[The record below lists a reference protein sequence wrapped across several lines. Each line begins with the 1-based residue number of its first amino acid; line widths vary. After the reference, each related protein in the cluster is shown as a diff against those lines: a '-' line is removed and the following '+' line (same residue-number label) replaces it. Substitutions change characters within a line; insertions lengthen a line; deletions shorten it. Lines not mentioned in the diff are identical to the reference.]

1 MPGRCRVIIRVH
13 CWLMEL
19 PADNHLHSEWSFDT
33 RATRGLMER
42 VCARAIDMGIPA
54 VAFTDHIDLMAWHVA
69 ASDLIG
75 YEHLQQFVTPDGML
89 TPPTMDIELYLESVD
104 RCRNK
109 FPDLRIITGAEL
121 GQPHHTAAAAA
132 QLPGFAQLERVLG
145 SLHVLKVGDRFY
157 EPPGLFRLSPAADVI
172 CEYLAEVPRM
182 IAGSDGFSVLAH
194 IDYAIRYWPTAQ
206 AGPFDPYDF
215 EEEFRH
221 AMRAVAQSG
230 RALEMNVGPTIR
242 PWLMQWW
249 SEEGGQAITF
259 GSDAHEPERVG
270 RNFAEAAAVAEA
282 HGFHAGRSPVDFWT
296 R

>member
-1 MPGRCRVIIRVH
+1 V
-13 CWLMEL
+13 
-19 PADNHLHSEWSFDT
+19 
-33 RATRGLMER
+33 
-42 VCARAIDMGIPA
+42 
-54 VAFTDHIDLMAWHVA
+54 
-69 ASDLIG
+69 
-75 YEHLQQFVTPDGML
+75 
-89 TPPTMDIELYLESVD
+89 
-104 RCRNK
+104 
-109 FPDLRIITGAEL
+109 
-121 GQPHHTAAAAA
+121 GQPQRTAWAAA
-132 QLPGFAQLERVLG
+132 QLPGFGQLERVLG

-157 EPPGLFRLSPAADVI
+157 EPPGLFRLLSAPDVI
-172 CEYLAEVPRM
+172 REYLAEVPRM

-194 IDYAIRYWPTAQ
+194 IDYALRYWPA
-206 AGPFDPYDF
+206 APAEPFDPHDF

-230 RALEMNVGPTIR
+230 RALEMNVGATIR

-270 RNFAEAAAVAEA
+270 RNFTEAAAVAEA